1 MQVSV
6 ESTGVLE
13 RIMRVEL
20 PEDRVSGEVESRLQN
35 LSRTT
40 RIQGFRPG
48 KAPLRIVRQRFGQRV
63 RQEVVGELVQ
73 QSFYEAIGK
82 EKLRPVA
89 GPEINPLEANS
100 GNGIRYTAKFEVL
113 PEFEPAAPDSLEIE
127 KTACDITDANVATM
141 VETLRKQHC
150 KMNPV
155 ERAAGTGD
163 IVELNFSGH
172 VDGVPFAGGEGRDF
186 RVELGVGR
194 LLDGFE
200 DGLKSHKAGDMFQLN
215 LKFPDAY
222 RVEALRGKPVTFD
235 VTVLK
240 VLEPVLPELGEELF
254 AAFGVKEGGVDAFH
268 KEVREHME
276 REAAVVIRNRLRD
289 SVVDAVHKSNE
300 IALPVVLVQRE
311 KQRFS
316 KQLKENLKA
325 YGIRSDPGDDKLTS
339 PALFEEQARKRV
351 AVQLVVAEIIR
362 RQDLKANP
370 SRVRAMI
377 ETNARSYENPA
388 AIVNWYYADRSR
400 LAEVEAMV
408 LEDEVI
414 DWIAARARV
423 REVRVG
429 FDELVNKRQTES
441 AQI

>member
-6 ESTGVLE
+6 ESTSVLG

-35 LSRTT
+35 LLRTT

-73 QSFYEAIGK
+73 RSFYEAIGM

-89 GPEINPLEANS
+89 GPEINPLEANA

-113 PEFEPAAPDSLEIE
+113 PEFEPATPESLEIE
-127 KTACDITDANVATM
+127 KTVCEITAANLETM
-141 VETLRKQHC
+141 VETLRKQHR
-150 KMNPV
+150 KMAPV
-155 ERAAGTGD
+155 ERAARRGD
-163 IVELNFSGH
+163 VLDLNFTGR
-172 VDGVPFAGGEGRDF
+172 VDGEPFAGGEAKEF
-186 RVELGVGR
+186 KVELGSAR
-194 LLDGFE
+194 LVEGFE
-200 DGLKSHKAGDMFQLN
+200 DGLEGRKAGESFQLN
-215 LKFPDAY
+215 LKFPDDY
-222 RVEALRGKPVTFD
+222 RLESLRGKPVTFD
-235 VTVLK
+235 VAILQ
-240 VLEPVLPELGEELF
+240 VLEPILPELNAEF
-254 AAFGVKEGGVDAFH
+254 FTAFGVQEGGEDAFRQ
-268 KEVREHME
+268 EVREHME

-289 SVVDAVHKSNE
+289 SVVAAIQKSNE
-300 IALPVVLVQRE
+300 IALPTVLVERE

-316 KQLKENLKA
+316 EQLKANLKA
-325 YGIRSDPGDDKLTS
+325 YGVKTDTNDDRLSDP
-339 PALFEEQARKRV
+339 ARFEEQARKRV

-370 SRVRAMI
+370 SRVRTMI
-377 ETNARSYENPA
+377 ESTAKSYEDPA

-400 LAEVEAMV
+400 LAEVEALV

-414 DWIAARARV
+414 DWIAARAKV
-423 REVRVG
+423 REAQVG

-441 AQI
+441 A